1 MNKNNGMFLIRIIG
15 VFLLIT
21 TGAFTCQGQTFT
33 PCSITVNEIKINL
46 LHKKIDALKNPW
58 APCVQPTHTLIHDE
72 ENESLSWNALIF
84 SRNHQKAFVAESNW
98 QNKEQISRITIMDK
112 QIPTT
117 SGVHVGVRFEKIQAM
132 VATTIPTE
140 PDGFLT
146 LTDKNDPDI
155 FYVMNIRGYPKLFF
169 GVDHLSEI
177 PGAVKVESIVVM
189 NSH

>member
-33 PCSITVNEIKINL
+33 PCSITVNEIKINF
-46 LHKKIDALKNPW
+46 LHKKIDAFKNPW
-58 APCVQPTHTLIHDE
+58 HPCFKQVRTLIHDE
-72 ENESLSWNALIF
+72 ENESLFWNALIF

-117 SGVHVGVRFEKIQAM
+117 SGVHVGDRFEKIQAM

-140 PDGFLT
+140 PDGFLS
-146 LTDKNDPDI
+146 LRDKNDPDI

-169 GVDHLSEI
+169 GVDRLSEI

-189 NSH
+189 NSR